1 MDGLLDLYWT
11 HSFWVWAA
19 IAGALLAAE
28 VATGSGWLLWPAAS
42 AAAVGVLTTVIDL
55 PAPVAALAFAAITIA
70 ATLVS
75 RRYLAKRT
83 LPEGGDINDPSG
95 RLLGQRGRAVAD
107 FVDGDGRVFVDGKE
121 WAAEVEGGGALV
133 AGEPVEVTGVSGAQL
148 KVRQAQ

>member
-1 MDGLLDLYWT
+1 MDGLMDLYWT

-19 IAGALLAAE
+19 IAAALLATE
-28 VATGSGWLLWPAAS
+28 VATGSGWLLWPSAS
-42 AAAVGVLTTVIDL
+42 AALVGVLTIFFDL
-55 PAPVAALAFAAITIA
+55 PIPVAALTFAAITIV
-70 ATLVS
+70 ATLAS
-75 RRYLAKRT
+75 RRIVGRT
-83 LPEGGDINDPSG
+83 NLPEGGDINDPSG